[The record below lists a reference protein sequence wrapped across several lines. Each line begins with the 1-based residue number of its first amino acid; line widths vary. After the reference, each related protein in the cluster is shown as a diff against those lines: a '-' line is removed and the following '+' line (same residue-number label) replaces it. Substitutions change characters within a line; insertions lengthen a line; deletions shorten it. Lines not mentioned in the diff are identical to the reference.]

1 MQSAGRRLPPN
12 LQTRWQ
18 TNRGLC
24 FRESR
29 AKVVRPMWNSR
40 ETRGMPHAR
49 NTLRKHMRLRVLR
62 TSTADFPAVEDAA
75 NAQSLDLEKQYLH
88 RQKSAWRRLAS
99 RRTIFSRTRKD
110 VRRQPVC
117 GCARCKRAKEY
128 RCRYR
133 SANE

>member
-1 MQSAGRRLPPN
+1 MWRILWNFVRTAFSIRSTACVTSFADRDRR
-12 LQTRWQ
+12 
-18 TNRGLC
+18 NRK
-24 FRESR
+24 SR
-29 AKVVRPMWNSR
+29 ARVVRPMWNSR
-40 ETRGMPHAR
+40 ETRAMPHAR

-110 VRRQPVC
+110 
-117 GCARCKRAKEY
+117 
-128 RCRYR
+128 
-133 SANE
+133 